1 MNIELQEIDMLQA
14 DSGPYGIAVSREG
27 NVWFTQHK
35 ANKISC
41 LHQDGTIKEYIV
53 PTPDARVLCLTI
65 SSIGDIWFTETG
77 KIKLEGFQQRAYLQ
91 STHYPM
97 HIQRLMELLKVFTV
111 IFGLLK

>member
-65 SSIGDIWFTETG
+65 SSIGDIWFTENGKDKIGRLSATG
-77 KIKLEGFQQRAYLQ
+77 
-91 STHYPM
+91 
-97 HIQRLMELLKVFTV
+97 VFTEYPLPHAHSAPYG
-111 IFGLLK
+111 ITEGLHGDIWFT